1 MSRPSVRIKLVEHGD
16 LGRRRWPDP
25 LAMLRIADPPAKNG
39 VAPARFQWLD
49 RQFIRGLD
57 FELRIL
63 VCYGVPEK
71 TTKSEN
77 LEAQTP
83 QAHASQ
89 SAQETLALQNV
100 ITRLLNR

>member
-1 MSRPSVRIKLVEHGD
+1 
-16 LGRRRWPDP
+16 
-25 LAMLRIADPPAKNG
+25 MLNPPAKNG

-57 FELRIL
+57 FELRVL
-63 VCYGVPEK
+63 ASYGVPEK

-77 LEAQTP
+77 LKAQAP

-89 SAQETLALQNV
+89 SAQETLALQSV
-100 ITRLLNR
+100 MTRLLNR